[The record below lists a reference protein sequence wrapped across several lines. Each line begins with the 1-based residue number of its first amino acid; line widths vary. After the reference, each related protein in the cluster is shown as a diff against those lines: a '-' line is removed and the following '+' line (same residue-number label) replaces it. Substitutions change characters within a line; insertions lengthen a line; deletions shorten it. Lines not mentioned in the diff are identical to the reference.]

1 MPLNNY
7 KFIVPEAETSEEKL
21 DRLKPDLISM
31 EENYYRMSQESASS
45 EKLDILAV
53 KIEAKR
59 DVYEAAGGTY
69 PEL

>member
-1 MPLNNY
+1 MPLSEY

-21 DRLKPDLISM
+21 DRLKTELISM
-31 EENYYRMSQESASS
+31 EENYYRMLQEGISS
-45 EKLDILAV
+45 EKLDVLAV

-59 DVYEAAGGTY
+59 NVYEDAGGTY